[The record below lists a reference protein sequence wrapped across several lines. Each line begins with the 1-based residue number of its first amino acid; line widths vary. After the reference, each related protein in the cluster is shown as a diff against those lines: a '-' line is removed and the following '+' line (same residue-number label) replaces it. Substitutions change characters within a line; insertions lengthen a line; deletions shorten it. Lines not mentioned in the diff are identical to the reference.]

1 MSESRP
7 TVGSAGSCV
16 VVVRILGAIA
26 LASASAV
33 LTQSAVASTSTGMAA
48 DVPRA
53 TGSEP
58 LPPEVVVTGY
68 RQSLQL
74 AQSKK
79 RTASQLIDSVFAAEI
94 GKLPD
99 TNTAEAL
106 QRVPGVQINTDLG
119 EGSTVTVRG
128 LNQVETLLNGRE
140 TFSAAGTRGL
150 NFEFIPAEL
159 LSHID
164 IYKTQSADLL
174 EGGIGGTIDV
184 HTRRPFDFD
193 RLTANAAVLG
203 NYGDLAQELKPQ
215 LSALVSDRRQIG
227 SGEVGALFSVSSQE
241 RALQED
247 YISAGAPTCYGL
259 VLAGVCTTQT
269 IGPNGFY
276 NPQFTAKRQRTGLDG
291 VLQWRAGN
299 NLEIAFDASYVKFAT
314 PQLDYGTFPLPNSA
328 LTRSATTLY
337 PGTDLIQSTTY
348 LDQPLRTLSINRRQ
362 RDTHQQLAIAARWH
376 TAGFTVKLDI
386 SHLDT
391 AEQLDYRELDLV
403 ATLPT
408 FTIDTSGSPPAARY
422 SGVDLSNIANYNFA
436 GLTDSVNSWNGRE
449 TAYQLDV
456 SHEMN
461 WRPITRLAVGARYAD
476 LADGLTPVR
485 YFNGLANGPAA
496 KHPELIQANP
506 LGSAFRGSGA
516 TTISNYLAVN
526 PSLLQNLDA
535 IIGALGLTTY
545 PTVQTQGI
553 YAITEQD
560 SAAYLQVDFATNTA
574 ISLDGNI
581 GLRLVHTTDLLTG
594 TETINGP
601 STVLQPIQVTNEYTN
616 LLPSFNSRAH
626 LTDDLLLR
634 FSAYRSLTRPEFVN
648 LNPGST
654 LVPANLTGSQG
665 NPQLA
670 PFRAVSYEL
679 ALEWYFAPTG
689 NLYADAF
696 YKKVQGFPFTTASQ
710 QVVNGQTYIISQP
723 VNSGA
728 GRVEGIEAGYQ
739 QLDTPLPGPLAGL
752 GLQTNVTYVTS
763 RAPTS
768 VAGYMAPL
776 PNLSQWSYN
785 IVAIYEHGPWSGRLA
800 YFWRSRFLQSIS
812 VAAGIGVVPVESTAF
827 SQLAAALDYRLNDHL
842 FLSLAGTNLTRAR
855 HQTYFGSVLSPNATY
870 IDDRQYIAGVRYRY

>member
-1 MSESRP
+1 M
-7 TVGSAGSCV
+7 
-16 VVVRILGAIA
+16 VVRILAAIA

-33 LTQSAVASTSTGMAA
+33 LTQPAVGGTAIDVSA
-48 DVPRA
+48 DVPQPSA
-53 TGSEP
+53 AESGP
-58 LPPEVVVTGY
+58 VPPEVVVTGY

-79 RTASQLIDSVFAAEI
+79 RTANQIVDSVVAAEI

-106 QRVPGVQINTDLG
+106 ERVPGVQINTDLG

-128 LNQVETLLNGRE
+128 LNQVETLVNGRE

-150 NFEFIPAEL
+150 NFEFIPSEL

-184 HTRRPFDFD
+184 HTRRPFDFE

-227 SGEVGALFSVSSQE
+227 SGEVGALFSASYQE

-247 YISAGAPTCYGL
+247 FISAGAPTCYGP

-276 NPQFTAKRQRTGLDG
+276 NPQFTAKRKRTGLDG
-291 VLQWRAGN
+291 VVQWRPGG
-299 NLEIAFDASYVKFAT
+299 NLEIVLDASYVKFET

-328 LTRSATTLY
+328 LPRTATSFY
-337 PGTDLIQSTTY
+337 PGTDLIQSATY
-348 LDQPLRTLSINRRQ
+348 LNQPLRTLSINRRQ
-362 RDTHQQLAIAARWH
+362 RDTDRQLAIDARWH
-376 TAGFTVKLDI
+376 AAGFTVQLDI

-408 FTIDTSGSPPAARY
+408 FTIDTFGSPPSTRY
-422 SGVDLSNIANYNFA
+422 SGVDLTNTASYNFA
-436 GLTDSVNSWNGRE
+436 GLTNSVNSWSGRE
-449 TAYQLDV
+449 TAYRLDV
-456 SHEMN
+456 SHEVD
-461 WRPITRLAVGARYAD
+461 WRPISRVDIGARYAD

-485 YFNGLANGPAA
+485 YFNGLANGPALG
-496 KHPELIQANP
+496 HPELIQANP
-506 LGSAFRGSGA
+506 LGSTFKGSGA
-516 TTISNYLAVN
+516 AAISNYLAVN
-526 PSLLQNLDA
+526 PLLLQNFDA
-535 IIGALGLTTY
+535 IIATLGLTTY

-560 SAAYLQVDFATNTA
+560 SAAYLKADFATDTA
-574 ISLDGNI
+574 FNIDGNI
-581 GLRLVHTTDLLTG
+581 GLRLVHTADLLSG

-601 STVLQPIQVTNEYTN
+601 STVFHPIRVTNEYTN

-634 FSAYRSLTRPEFVN
+634 FAAYRSLTRPEFAN
-648 LNPGST
+648 LNPGLT

-670 PFRAVSYEL
+670 PFLAVSYDL

-689 NLYADAF
+689 NVFADAF
-696 YKKVQGFPFTTASQ
+696 YKKVQGFPFTAASQ
-710 QVVNGQTYIISQP
+710 QVVNGQTYLISQP
-723 VNSGA
+723 VNSGD
-728 GRVEGIEAGYQ
+728 GRVEGLEAGYQ
-739 QLDTPLPGPLAGL
+739 QLNPGLPGPLAGL

-800 YFWRSRFLQSIS
+800 YFWRSRFLQSIA
-812 VAAGIGVVPVESTAF
+812 VAAGVGVVPVESTAF
-827 SQLAAALDYRLNDHL
+827 SQLAAALDYRLNEH
-842 FLSLAGTNLTRAR
+842 FSLSLAGTNLTRTR
-855 HQTYFGSVLSPNATY
+855 HQTYFGSILSPNATY
-870 IDDRQYIAGVRYRY
+870 IDDRQYIAGVRYKY